1 MLAATTTASYAKKY
15 ISHTF
20 IKKMKH
26 PCMNNASV
34 INVTKLT
41 HIYLPTVQTANL
53 LTPSCGE
60 GKYSIYKKA
69 PNMGPSMENE
79 QLMLKRWELPGDF
92 QGRIFKD
99 CEGKDV

>member
-60 GKYSIYKKA
+60 GKYSIY
-69 PNMGPSMENE
+69 
-79 QLMLKRWELPGDF
+79 
-92 QGRIFKD
+92 
-99 CEGKDV
+99 